1 MLEYLAP
8 FRSRRM
14 LVCSNDGRVEQEIRE
29 LGVPTKRLEHL
40 SPDTAF
46 APATEPFADRPHG
59 PKRSGRFRHG
69 EPVRAIQNT
78 ALMNDRLSPAVLQGS
93 LFLPGR

>member
-14 LVCSNDGRVEQEIRE
+14 LMCSNDGRVEQEIRE
-29 LGVPTKRLEHL
+29 LGVPTNRLEHL

-46 APATEPFADRPHG
+46 APATEPFVDRAPGTKSFRQIAPGSADACDPEH
-59 PKRSGRFRHG
+59 SID
-69 EPVRAIQNT
+69 E
-78 ALMNDRLSPAVLQGS
+78 
-93 LFLPGR
+93 